1 VQALRVALAAAAL
14 LLLAA
19 RCGGSDTASNGRTVV
34 ASFYPLAFAARE
46 IGGDE
51 VSVTDLTP
59 RGAEPHDVELSARDV
74 KRIQDADLVVYLG
87 SGFQPAVERAVRD
100 AEGTTIDL
108 LEGIELR
115 APPAHDEHEGE
126 EAEGGETADPHV
138 WLDPMLYARVVRRIA
153 DELGADSAPFVSRLD
168 ALDADYTRGLG
179 DCRTREFVTSHE
191 AFGYLAARYRLEQV
205 AIAGVSPE
213 AEPTPRELEEITEHV
228 RESGA
233 TTIFFETLVSPRVA
247 QTVARETGTRT
258 DVLNP
263 VEGLTDDEANRGED
277 YFSIM
282 RANLAALR
290 KALECR

>member
-1 VQALRVALAAAAL
+1 VQALRVALAAAG
-14 LLLAA
+14 LLLATG
-19 RCGGSDTASNGRTVV
+19 CGGSDTASNGPTVV
-34 ASFYPLAFAARE
+34 ASFYPLAFATRE
-46 IGGDE
+46 LSGDE

-74 KRIQDADLVVYLG
+74 KRIQDADVVVYLG

-100 AEGTTIDL
+100 AEGTALDL

-115 APPAHDEHEGE
+115 EPPAHDEHEGE
-126 EAEGGETADPHV
+126 EGEGGETADPHV
-138 WLDPMLYARVVRRIA
+138 WLDPVLYARVVRRIA
-153 DELGADSAPFVSRLD
+153 DELGADPEPFAARLE
-168 ALDADYTRGLG
+168 ALDADYTSGLG
-179 DCRTREFVTSHE
+179 DCRTREFVTSHS

-247 QTVARETGTRT
+247 ETVARETGTRT

-263 VEGLTDDEANRGED
+263 IEGLTEDEANRGED